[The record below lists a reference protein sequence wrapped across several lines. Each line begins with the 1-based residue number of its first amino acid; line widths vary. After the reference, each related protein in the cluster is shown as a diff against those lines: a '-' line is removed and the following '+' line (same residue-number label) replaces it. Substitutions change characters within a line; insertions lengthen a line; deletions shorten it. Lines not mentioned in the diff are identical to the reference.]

1 MSKILLIEDDKDLN
15 ELLSLRL
22 KAQGYEVLAL
32 FDFAN
37 LSDVLD
43 SHDIDLVIADRNLP
57 SGDILPFVLTLRK
70 RGYDEPMIF
79 LTAKT
84 LQSDILQG
92 FESGCDDYIT
102 KPFDFNELALRIKA
116 LLKRSKKQSE
126 KLNFKEFSL
135 DLENHEL
142 FMKGEKIKI
151 SNLDFELLRCFFE
164 NKGVLLSR
172 HFLSE
177 NVWQNDNISDK
188 SINIAIT
195 RLRNKIPL
203 LKEHIQSVRGVGYKL
218 G

>member
-22 KAQGYEVLAL
+22 KSQGYELLSL
-32 FDFAN
+32 FDFLN
-37 LSDVLD
+37 LENLLEEE
-43 SHDIDLVIADRNLP
+43 IDLIIADRNLP
-57 SGDILPFVLTLRK
+57 SGDILPFILNLRK
-70 RGYDEPMIF
+70 RGYDEPVIF

-102 KPFDFNELALRIKA
+102 KPFDFNELLLRIKA

-126 KLNFKEFSL
+126 KLIYKEFSL

-142 FMKGEKIKI
+142 FMKDEKLKI
-151 SNLDFELLRCFFE
+151 SNLDYELLRCFFE
-164 NKGVLLSR
+164 NKGILLSR

-177 NVWQNDNISDK
+177 NVWQNDSISDK

-195 RLRNKIPL
+195 RLRNKIPK
-203 LKEHIQSVRGVGYKL
+203 LKDYIQNVRGVGYKL
-218 G
+218 C

>member
-22 KAQGYEVLAL
+22 KSQGYELLSL
-32 FDFAN
+32 FDFLN
-37 LSDVLD
+37 LENLLEEEE
-43 SHDIDLVIADRNLP
+43 IDLIIADRNLP
-57 SGDILPFVLTLRK
+57 SGDILPFILNLRK
-70 RGYDEPMIF
+70 RGYDEPVIF

-102 KPFDFNELALRIKA
+102 KPFDFNELLLRIKA

-126 KLNFKEFSL
+126 KLIYKEFSL

-142 FMKGEKIKI
+142 FMKDEKLKI
-151 SNLDFELLRCFFE
+151 SNLDYELLRCFFE
-164 NKGVLLSR
+164 NKGILLSR

-177 NVWQNDNISDK
+177 NVWQNDSISDK

-195 RLRNKIPL
+195 RLRNKIPK
-203 LKEHIQSVRGVGYKL
+203 LKDYIQNVRGVGYKL
-218 G
+218 C